1 MFPRSPWQRQP
12 PAPKPS
18 LRVEARAASISA
30 SIRRSG
36 SAARVR
42 RLAMAIPGAPWH
54 QPHICAGPLAP
65 GSVLAR
71 DAIVIKDPLI
81 LAGHLSNVLRVVF
94 SPDGARLATASS
106 DHTARL
112 WNPESG
118 DLVATLNGHR
128 GAVTSVVFT
137 PAGDRLVT
145 ASADRTAKIW
155 DPDTAA
161 LARRSGCHPPDK
173 TLDQISPCRSTCRIP
188 PSWVKCTVSWRDCST
203 SRLSIRV

>member
-1 MFPRSPWQRQP
+1 
-12 PAPKPS
+12 
-18 LRVEARAASISA
+18 
-30 SIRRSG
+30 
-36 SAARVR
+36 
-42 RLAMAIPGAPWH
+42 MAIPGAPWH

-161 LARRSGCHPPDK
+161 LLLDLTDRIGVRRPDGSLDWPVSPRELTRIGC
-173 TLDQISPCRSTCRIP
+173 Q
-188 PSWVKCTVSWRDCST
+188 
-203 SRLSIRV
+203 RLQPFEKDYAMAADICDPLLAD